1 MRIVTAG
8 SDHYK
13 YRLTIDYTLES
24 AKKFGYDTSVYDLG
38 GLGIGAVVDDR
49 RCDSPIRQPKF
60 SLKPELALWSAEAS
74 TGTVAWIDGDAIL
87 LRNIDDIDQDDTF
100 DVGFTVRPKARVKK
114 THYINAGV
122 FFVKC
127 NDAAIRFMKLWIKNI
142 IPAPEDL
149 TIKHQ
154 GFCDQEVL
162 EEKILL
168 PALGVSLWNLVGKVF
183 VVNRARVKFF
193 DCARY
198 NNFWLHEQWVAP
210 MPETRILHFKNHSMK
225 KLPAYRKEFLDGQ
238 P

>member
-1 MRIVTAG
+1 MKIVTAG
-8 SDHYK
+8 SSHYK
-13 YRLTIDYTLES
+13 YHLTINHTLETA
-24 AKKFGYDTSVYDLG
+24 AKLGYETKVYDMG
-38 GLGIGAVVDDR
+38 GLGFGEVVNDR
-49 RCDSPIRQPKF
+49 RCTSPIRQPKF
-60 SLKPELALWSAEAS
+60 SLKPELALANAYG
-74 TGTVAWIDGDAIL
+74 TGTVAWIDGDAALIGNL
-87 LRNIDDIDQDDTF
+87 DDIDADDSF

-114 THYINAGV
+114 THFINAGV

-127 NDAAIRFMKLWIKNI
+127 NERAHRFMKTWIKSI

-168 PALGVSLWNLVGKVF
+168 PAIGVALWSLTGQVF
-183 VVNRARVKFF
+183 AVNRARVKFF

-198 NNFWLHEQWVAP
+198 NNFWLHETWEAP
-210 MPETRILHFKNHSMK
+210 SPDTRILHFKNHSMK

-238 P
+238 S